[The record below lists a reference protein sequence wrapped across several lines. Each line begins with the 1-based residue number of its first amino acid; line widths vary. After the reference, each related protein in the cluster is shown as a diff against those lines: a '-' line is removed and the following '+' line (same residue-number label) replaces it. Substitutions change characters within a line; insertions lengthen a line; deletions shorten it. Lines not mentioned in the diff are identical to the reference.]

1 MSLATAEWCVTYLQ
15 RFYSTA
21 EDPHYIPLLNEK
33 RAFTSLQSCRN
44 CASGSILDV
53 FGVRGLLCRLSLF
66 SFCFLGCN

>member
-33 RAFTSLQSCRN
+33 RPFTSLQSCRN

-53 FGVRGLLCRLSLF
+53 FGVRVGSFVGYLYFVLFLRL
-66 SFCFLGCN
+66 